1 MEQRCA
7 RPRKPA
13 RREAVYDGSGCG
25 FDGGLVNKF
34 PVLHQILAQP
44 LRGFPRLRRTRKP
57 AVPAGHGIA
66 RKSVGLWGVAIVS
79 RSRADMCPCACAML
93 AERANCANFFRAV
106 PCPAKRVSVSAGSGG
121 DAQHRKGMGWRC
133 PCLHGT
139 AQSLARKA
147 AKAARRN
154 SGFCGCAQRT
164 IIQRNVTSHV

>member
-13 RREAVYDGSGCG
+13 RRGAVYDGLGCG
-25 FDGGLVNKF
+25 FAGGLVNKF
-34 PVLHQILAQP
+34 PVRHHILAQP
-44 LRGFPRLRRTRKP
+44 LRDFPRLRRTRKP

-66 RKSVGLWGVAIVS
+66 RKSMVLLGVAMVPQS
-79 RSRADMCPCACAML
+79 HADRRPWACPML
-93 AERANCANFFRAV
+93 AERSNRANSFRVV

-121 DAQHRKGMGWRC
+121 DVEHRKGMGWRC

-147 AKAARRN
+147 ANGGPPQQRLLWLRAAHN
-154 SGFCGCAQRT
+154 F
-164 IIQRNVTSHV
+164 QRNVTSYV